1 MKRRY
6 KDDRSRF
13 LVVSESVT
21 RGNRHTWQVGRL
33 RLAIRK
39 AFFTRCSREMVA
51 IPGEFSRFG
60 WIKALLA

>member
-1 MKRRY
+1 MFFPVKGNPNGDGTAAYVCLKRRY

-13 LVVSESVT
+13 LVVSENVT

-39 AFFTRCSREMVA
+39 GFFARCSR
-51 IPGEFSRFG
+51 
-60 WIKALLA
+60 